1 MQLVLLGA
9 PGSGK
14 GTLAADLKNIYNIP
28 HISTGDIFRKN
39 ISEKTDLGLKANN
52 YISQGQLVPD
62 DITIDMVADRLAEA
76 DCVNGFLLDG
86 FPRTIPQADALTDII
101 ARLDRSLTAVINVT
115 ISDEIVLRR
124 LTNRRV
130 CSNCGLSY
138 NLISLPPKQEGICD
152 KCGGEIIQRDDD
164 SEATIKNRLATY
176 HKQTQPLVEY
186 YRKLGLI
193 FDVSN
198 EGKPEE
204 AVKIVRRHFEQRN

>member
-39 ISEKTDLGLKANN
+39 ISDNTELGSKANE
-52 YISQGQLVPD
+52 YISKGQLVPD
-62 DITIDMVADRLAEA
+62 DITIDMVADRLSES

-86 FPRTIPQADALTDII
+86 FPRTIPQADALADIMKG
-101 ARLDRSLTAVINVT
+101 LDRDITAVINVT
-115 ISDEIVLRR
+115 ISDELVLRR

-130 CSNCGLSY
+130 CSKCGFSY
-138 NLISLPPKQEGICD
+138 NLISLPPKKDGICD
-152 KCGGEIIQRDDD
+152 KCGGEVIQREDD
-164 SEATIKNRLATY
+164 SEDTIRNRLATY

-186 YRKLGLI
+186 YRDLGLI

-198 EGKPEE
+198 EGRPEE
-204 AVKIVRRHFEQRN
+204 AVRKVRQHFE

>member
-39 ISEKTDLGLKANN
+39 ISEKTDLGLKAND

-176 HKQTQPLVEY
+176 HKQTQPLVEC

-204 AVKIVRRHFEQRN
+204 AVMIVRRHFE

>member
-39 ISEKTDLGLKANN
+39 ISDNTELGSKANE
-52 YISQGQLVPD
+52 YISKGQLVPD
-62 DITIDMVADRLAEA
+62 DITIDMVAERLSEP

-86 FPRTIPQADALTDII
+86 FPRTIPQADALADIMKG
-101 ARLDRSLTAVINVT
+101 LDRDITAVINVT
-115 ISDEIVLRR
+115 ISDELVLRR

-130 CSNCGLSY
+130 CSKCGFSY
-138 NLISLPPKQEGICD
+138 NLISLPPKKDGICD
-152 KCGGEIIQRDDD
+152 KCGGEVIQREDD
-164 SEATIKNRLATY
+164 SEDTIRNRLATY

-186 YRKLGLI
+186 YRDLGLI

-198 EGKPEE
+198 EGRPEE
-204 AVKIVRRHFEQRN
+204 AVKKVRQHFE

>member
-39 ISEKTDLGLKANN
+39 ISDNTELGSKANE
-52 YISQGQLVPD
+52 YISKGQLVPD
-62 DITIDMVADRLAEA
+62 DITIDMVAERLSEP

-86 FPRTIPQADALTDII
+86 FPRTIPQADALADIMK
-101 ARLDRSLTAVINVT
+101 RLDRDITAVINVT
-115 ISDEIVLRR
+115 ISDELVLRR

-130 CSNCGLSY
+130 CSKCGFSY
-138 NLISLPPKQEGICD
+138 NLISLPPKKDGICD
-152 KCGGEIIQRDDD
+152 KCGGEVIQREDD
-164 SEATIKNRLATY
+164 SEDTIRNRLATY

-186 YRKLGLI
+186 YRDLGLI

-198 EGKPEE
+198 EGRPEE
-204 AVKIVRRHFEQRN
+204 AVKKVRQHFE